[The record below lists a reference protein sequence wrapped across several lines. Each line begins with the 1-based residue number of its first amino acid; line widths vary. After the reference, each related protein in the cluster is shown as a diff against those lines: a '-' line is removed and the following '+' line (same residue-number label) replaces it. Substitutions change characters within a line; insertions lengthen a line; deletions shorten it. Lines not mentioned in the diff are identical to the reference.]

1 MKLQN
6 LALPFASMLVITSA
20 FADYSVKIPVPTE
33 IRFSNGSSTQPE
45 TPTTPAEP
53 AYDFSEYRGIG
64 VIESVDSTG
73 FIESSNINSMWLQR
87 VLFRSFNDHSLWLLG
102 NQQDMM
108 DKATSVTITI
118 NGDAYPCI
126 IYSREYQS
134 YKNQSAIGCSTT
146 GYDGR
151 KYSVGQ
157 QFNVEFN

>member
-6 LALPFASMLVITSA
+6 LVLPFASMLVITSA

-33 IRFSNGSSTQPE
+33 IKFSNVSPTLPE
-45 TPTTPAEP
+45 TPTEP
-53 AYDFSEYRGIG
+53 VYDFSEYKGIG

-102 NQQDMM
+102 NQEDLMNNA
-108 DKATSVTITI
+108 KSVTITI
-118 NGDAYPCI
+118 NGDAYPCE

-134 YKNQSAIGCSTT
+134 YKNQSVIGCSTS

>member
-1 MKLQN
+1 MKLQKF
-6 LALPFASMLVITSA
+6 ALLLASMLVITSA

-33 IRFSNGSSTQPE
+33 IKFSNSSPTLPE
-45 TPTTPAEP
+45 TPTEPTEP
-53 AYDFSEYRGIG
+53 AYDFSEYKGIG

-73 FIESSNINSMWLQR
+73 FIESSNISSMWLQR

-102 NQQDMM
+102 NQQEMM
-108 DKATSVTITI
+108 DNATSVTITI
-118 NGDAYPCI
+118 NGDAYSCE

-134 YKNQSAIGCSTT
+134 YKNQSVLGCSTT